1 MGNITLGRYIPLDS
15 PIHKLDPRA
24 KIGAMII
31 TLIAI
36 FFPAGWI
43 GYGIIFAAVSYV
55 IIRSK
60 LSPVFI
66 WKVSTVSGLRI
77 WSSFT
82 ETVPKI
88 SQNPPRN

>member
-43 GYGIIFAAVSYV
+43 GYGIIFADDGISHGYQYSCDSY
-55 IIRSK
+55 R
-60 LSPVFI
+60 
-66 WKVSTVSGLRI
+66 
-77 WSSFT
+77 
-82 ETVPKI
+82 
-88 SQNPPRN
+88 